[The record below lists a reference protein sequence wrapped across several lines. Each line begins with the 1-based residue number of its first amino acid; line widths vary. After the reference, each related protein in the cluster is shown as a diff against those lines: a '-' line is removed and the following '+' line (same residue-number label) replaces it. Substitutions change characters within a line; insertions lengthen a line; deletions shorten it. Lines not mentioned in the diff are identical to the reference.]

1 MVPGSMIHRHKEKST
16 FYTSHVPFQLPH
28 AGADHRVPDDR
39 REPAG
44 GADHQ
49 RRARQQGAER

>member
-1 MVPGSMIHRHKEKST
+1 MSDFLSQ
-16 FYTSHVPFQLPH
+16 FPH

-49 RRARQQGAER
+49 RGTGQQGAQM